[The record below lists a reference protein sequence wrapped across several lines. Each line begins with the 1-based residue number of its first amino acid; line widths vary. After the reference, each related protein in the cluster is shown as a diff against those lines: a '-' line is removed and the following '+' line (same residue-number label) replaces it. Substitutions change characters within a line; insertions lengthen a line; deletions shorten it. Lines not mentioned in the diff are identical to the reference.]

1 VRWANCLEVATL
13 RANSSLATPSR
24 NELLQRCAAFHG
36 DPTTTYGRLAG
47 EGSWHAECDYLPAE
61 VITMTMQE
69 AQERASRL
77 GLSAWIG
84 EAVVVGRESSEIVE
98 IMCIGFVSADLAIAE
113 GESWEEALQAAT
125 RIIFS
130 A

>member
-1 VRWANCLEVATL
+1 M
-13 RANSSLATPSR
+13 
-24 NELLQRCAAFHG
+24 
-36 DPTTTYGRLAG
+36 
-47 EGSWHAECDYLPAE
+47 YLVVE

-69 AQERASRL
+69 AQDRASRL

-84 EAVVVGRESSEIVE
+84 EAVAIGRDSSEIVE

>member
-1 VRWANCLEVATL
+1 M
-13 RANSSLATPSR
+13 
-24 NELLQRCAAFHG
+24 G
-36 DPTTTYGRLAG
+36 D
-47 EGSWHAECDYLPAE
+47 PAE

-69 AQERASRL
+69 AQNRASRL

-84 EAVVVGRESSEIVE
+84 EAVAVGRDSSEIVE
-98 IMCIGFVSADLAIAE
+98 IMCIGFVSADLPIAE
-113 GESWEEALQAAT
+113 GESWEEALHAAT